1 MVSDSPEP
9 ALLPETPGSEVGAVV
24 GPVAVGPI
32 AHGGHCVARYDGRV
46 IFVRHALPGE
56 SVRVRLTDTSRDRYW
71 LADAVEVLVASPHR
85 VPRRCPISGPGLCG
99 GCDFQHVE
107 LSAQRR
113 LKTAVVAEQ
122 LHRLAGIDWTGQVE
136 EVPIPGSVDG
146 LAWRTRMRYRVAS
159 DGRAG
164 LRAHHSHAIIPL
176 PPTGCPIA
184 APTVPAVADRRWPP
198 GTDLVAAAGPDSGAL
213 LVDGTAELG
222 SPVLTERSIGRDW
235 TVAADGFWQVHP
247 GAADTLAAAV
257 LGGLEPQPG
266 ETALDLYCGVGL
278 FCGALADAGCA
289 VWAVEGDKDAAR
301 LARQNLSDASPRVRV
316 HTGRVD
322 RMLPRLPKR
331 VDLVVLDP
339 PRSGAGRTV
348 IPAIAARQP
357 RSIAY
362 VACDPA
368 ALARDLAFA
377 AAHGY
382 RPVSVRAF
390 DLFPMTRHIECV
402 AILQQSEAQPWR

>member
-1 MVSDSPEP
+1 MSTSPDAGVLTE
-9 ALLPETPGSEVGAVV
+9 APGPEVGAVL
-24 GPVAVGPI
+24 GPVVVGPI
-32 AHGGHCVARYDGRV
+32 AHGGHCVARYQGRV

-56 SVRVRLTDTSRDRYW
+56 SVRLRLTDISRDRYW
-71 LADAVEVLVASPHR
+71 LADAVEVLIASPDR
-85 VPRRCPISGPGLCG
+85 VPRRCPVSGPGLCG

-113 LKTAVVAEQ
+113 LKTSVVAEQ
-122 LHRLAGIDWTGQVE
+122 LHRLAGIHWTGQVE

-146 LAWRTRMRYRVAS
+146 LAWRTRMRYHVAA

-164 LRAHHSHAIIPL
+164 LRAHHSHAIVPL

-184 APTVPAVADRRWPP
+184 APTVPAVVDRRWRP
-198 GTDLVAAAGPDSGAL
+198 GTDLVAATGSDSVAL

-222 SPVLTERSIGRDW
+222 SPVLTERAIGRDW

-247 GAADTLAAAV
+247 SAAETLAAAV
-257 LGGLEPQPG
+257 LSGLEPQPG

-289 VWAVEGDKDAAR
+289 VWAVEGDKAAAR
-301 LARQNLSDASPRVRV
+301 LARQNLSDVRSRVRV
-316 HTGRVD
+316 HTGQVD
-322 RMLPRLPKR
+322 RVLPRLPKR

-348 IPAIAARQP
+348 ISAIVARRP
-357 RSIAY
+357 RKIAY

-377 AAHGY
+377 AAQGY

-402 AILQQSEAQPWR
+402 AILAQSEAQP